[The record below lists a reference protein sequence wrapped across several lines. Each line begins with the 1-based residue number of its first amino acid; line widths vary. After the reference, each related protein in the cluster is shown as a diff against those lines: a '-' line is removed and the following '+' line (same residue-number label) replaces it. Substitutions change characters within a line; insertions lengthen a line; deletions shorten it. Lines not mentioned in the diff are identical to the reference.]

1 MFEKKTVYHSEL
13 VKESPVTVEMT
24 SDVLESKFKK
34 GTYYVCF
41 KHDGNE
47 HQLTLENQACEDA
60 LRDLKGQFA
69 TITATGSRDNA
80 ALDVVMAESPQGHQ
94 KPAPRQSAPSAQ
106 SGRAPVRAT
115 STAGTDDLAG
125 LARFKRKLMQK
136 CVGLATIRRAVEAF
150 EQNTGELTPAERQA
164 ITSTLFIACD
174 RDGGFDSLPAAYQKG
189 TGAALPPARSKPA
202 APLPQFDQES
212 AEDDDIPY

>member
-41 KHDGNE
+41 KHEGNE

-69 TITATGSRDNA
+69 IITATGSRENA

-106 SGRAPVRAT
+106 SGRAPARAA
-115 STAGTDDLAG
+115 STAVADDMAG

-174 RDGGFDSLPAAYQKG
+174 RDGGFDSLPVAYQKG
-189 TGAALPPARSKPA
+189 TAAALPPARTA
-202 APLPQFDQES
+202 AKALPQFDQES